1 MTGEAVRDLL
11 AIPADWQRGD
21 PVRWTLLLD
30 YLVEHPAMFSQPS
43 TPDQRRV
50 AIANHLVNPAHAV
63 WEVWRGGTFCGI
75 LSLTR
80 INPGVDALFHFV
92 FLDGNLLGKRDLL
105 VAWLGRVYR
114 DYRFQRI
121 SFEVPETVPQL
132 VKFARQ
138 KLGFRYEG
146 ENVATGHKITKALES
161 GGHGLP
167 KVNNAHVWVA
177 SQGARRE
184 QSHWVPPSDRT
195 PTGRWVD
202 VVLLRQTADEF
213 VRLMEARE
221 CPPVSLEPQPLPL

>member
-1 MTGEAVRDLL
+1 MTTESVRDLL
-11 AIPADWQRGD
+11 AIPANWQRGD
-21 PVRWTLLLD
+21 PARWTLLLD

-43 TPDQRRV
+43 TPEERRV
-50 AIANHLVNPAHAV
+50 SVAAHLVNPANHI

-80 INPGVDALFHFV
+80 VRPRVDALFHFV

-105 VAWLGRVYR
+105 IAWLGRVYR
-114 DYRFQRI
+114 EGGFQRL

-146 ENVATGHKITKALES
+146 ETVTRGHKITQALET
-161 GGHGLP
+161 GKHGLP

-184 QSHWVPPSDRT
+184 HSHWVPPSDRT
-195 PTGRWVD
+195 PNGRWVD

-213 VRLMEARE
+213 ARLTEARE
-221 CPPVSLEPQPLPL
+221 